1 MAIIKYN
8 AILTKAKISHIIYV
22 MNNKLKKIGNYF
34 NKGVKIGMLSA
45 ALAMGA
51 VGCKANVDE
60 PGYDYVE
67 ETPLETYYFARHR
80 FASENTVNEVVDQDL
95 DKKEKI
101 AWSNKHFNEI
111 KDYMLPKVED
121 FMAKVERENGG
132 DNFLRTICRKN
143 FTYSNGDYG
152 YKGFSGKLDQDIQ
165 FNNHVYSEI
174 LGAIGAKF
182 TTAIANQENRELVDD
197 RDYDNFKAI
206 YDILALRSYNDS
218 LGDMQN
224 NASYP
229 FNGERSNIEAAVV
242 NNKSS
247 QDYTANPQDMRNV
260 EDTLKK
266 ALQLVSTNTGVSLQ
280 TLTDAVN
287 LSLLNASIWGARDY
301 IADKTNIQLSINVAN
316 VMIPDSTVGQLT
328 TQSYTHNMYS
338 GYSSVILQDIKQ
350 QQQQQEQEN
359 SL

>member
-1 MAIIKYN
+1 M
-8 AILTKAKISHIIYV
+8 
-22 MNNKLKKIGNYF
+22 KKIGNTF
-34 NKGVKIGMLSA
+34 GKGIKIGMLSA

-95 DKKEKI
+95 DNKEKI

-121 FMAKVERENGG
+121 FMNKVASENGG
-132 DNFLRTICRKN
+132 DNFLMPICQSS
-143 FTYSNGDYG
+143 FIYSNGDYG
-152 YKGFSGKLDQDIQ
+152 YKGFSGNLDRDIF
-165 FNNHVYSEI
+165 FNNNAYSH
-174 LGAIGAKF
+174 LVGAISGEF
-182 TTAIANQENRELVDD
+182 VGAIAQKNGTEINYE
-197 RDYDNFKAI
+197 DYKNFKNI
-206 YDILALRSYNDS
+206 YSALALRSYNDS

-224 NASYP
+224 NASYS

-242 NNKSS
+242 NN
-247 QDYTANPQDMRNV
+247 QGDAAYTANPQDMRNV

-301 IADKTNIQLSINVAN
+301 IASKTNIQLSTNVAN
-316 VMIPDSTVGQLT
+316 VLIPDSTVGQLT
-328 TQSYTHNMYS
+328 TETYRSEMFT
-338 GYSSVILQDIKQ
+338 GYSQ
-350 QQQQQEQEN
+350 QARKYEQQQEN

>member
-1 MAIIKYN
+1 M
-8 AILTKAKISHIIYV
+8 
-22 MNNKLKKIGNYF
+22 KKIGNTF
-34 NKGVKIGMLSA
+34 GKGIKIGMLSA

-80 FASENTVNEVVDQDL
+80 FASENTVNEVVGQDL
-95 DKKEKI
+95 DNKEKI

-132 DNFLRTICRKN
+132 DNFLLPICQKV

-152 YKGFSGKLDQDIQ
+152 YKGYSGSLDRDIW
-165 FNNHVYSEI
+165 FNNNAYSK
-174 LGAIGAKF
+174 LVGAISGEFVAGISQKNGNEAKYEDYQNFENLYGA
-182 TTAIANQENRELVDD
+182 
-197 RDYDNFKAI
+197 
-206 YDILALRSYNDS
+206 LALRSYNDS

-229 FNGERSNIEAAVV
+229 FNSERSNIEAGVA
-242 NNKSS
+242 NN
-247 QDYTANPQDMRNV
+247 QGDAAYTANPQDMRNV
-260 EDTLKK
+260 EGTLKK
-266 ALQLVSTNTGVSLQ
+266 ALQLVSTNTGVSMQ

-287 LSLLNASIWGARDY
+287 LSLLNASLWGARDY
-301 IADKTNIQLSINVAN
+301 IGDKTNIQLSNYVAN
-316 VMIPDSTVGQLT
+316 VKAPDSTVEKLT
-328 TQSYTHNMYS
+328 VQTYGSKMYS
-338 GYSSVILQDIKQ
+338 GYLDIIIPYEQNQ
-350 QQQQQEQEN
+350 QLRLESQNEN
-359 SL
+359 SR

>member
-1 MAIIKYN
+1 M
-8 AILTKAKISHIIYV
+8 
-22 MNNKLKKIGNYF
+22 KKIGNTF
-34 NKGVKIGMLSA
+34 SKGIKIGMLSA

-67 ETPLETYYFARHR
+67 ESPLVTHYFARHR
-80 FASENTVNEVVDQDL
+80 FATENTVNEVVGQDL

-121 FMAKVERENGG
+121 FMNKVASENGG
-132 DNFLRTICRKN
+132 DNFLNETCKKV

-152 YKGFSGKLDQDIQ
+152 YKGFSGYLDKDLF
-165 FNNHVYSEI
+165 FNSNAYLRLV
-174 LGAIGAKF
+174 GAISGEFVGAVAQKNER
-182 TTAIANQENRELVDD
+182 AITNDD
-197 RDYDNFKAI
+197 YQNFKAI

-218 LGDMQN
+218 LGDMEN

-229 FNGERSNIEAAVV
+229 FNSERSNIEAAVA
-242 NNKSS
+242 NN
-247 QDYTANPQDMRNV
+247 QGDAAYTANPQDMRNV

-266 ALQLVSTNTGVSLQ
+266 ALQLVSSNTGVSLQ

-287 LSLLNASIWGARDY
+287 LALLNASIWGARDY
-301 IADKTNIQLSINVAN
+301 IADKTNIQLSLNVAN
-316 VMIPDSTVGQLT
+316 VLIPNSSLGKLT
-328 TQSYTHNMYS
+328 TETYRSDIYT
-338 GYSSVILQDIKQ
+338 GYTQ
-350 QQQQQEQEN
+350 QAKKYIQQE
-359 SL
+359 

>member
-1 MAIIKYN
+1 M
-8 AILTKAKISHIIYV
+8 
-22 MNNKLKKIGNYF
+22 KKIGNTF
-34 NKGVKIGMLSA
+34 GKGIKIGMLSA

-80 FASENTVNEVVDQDL
+80 FASENTVNEVVGQDL

-132 DNFLRTICRKN
+132 DNFLRAVCQEN
-143 FTYSNGDYG
+143 FSYSNGDYG
-152 YKGFSGKLDQDIQ
+152 YKGFSGRLDQDIQ
-165 FNNHVYSEI
+165 FNNRVYSRI

-182 TTAIANQENRELVDD
+182 AIINIKQEGKEVTNN
-197 RDYDNFKAI
+197 DYENFKNL
-206 YDILALRSYNDS
+206 YNILALRSYNDS
-218 LGDMQN
+218 LGDMEN
-224 NASYP
+224 SVSYP
-229 FNGERSNIEAAVV
+229 FNDERDTINAAIV
-242 NNKSS
+242 NNKGNAA
-247 QDYTANPQDMRNV
+247 YTANPQDMRNV

-266 ALQLVSTNTGVSLQ
+266 ALQLVSTNTGVSIQ

-287 LSLLNASIWGARDY
+287 LALLNASLWGARDY
-301 IADKTNIQLSINVAN
+301 IANKTNIQLSTNVAN
-316 VMIPDSTVGQLT
+316 VMIPDSTVEQLN
-328 TQSYTHNMYS
+328 TQSYSNLMYNS
-338 GYSSVILQDIKQ
+338 YLGTILPDVEQYKN

-359 SL
+359 SR